1 MVAVQGRKD
10 SRMTTVAVIGAGF
23 SGTLLALHLLRRCPA
38 GTTIKLIERS
48 ESFGLGMAYATG
60 NPSHLLNVRV
70 GGMSAFRDQPD
81 HFLDW
86 LNQAPHRWGQPLVHS
101 TSFVPRRDFGAYV
114 RALLDEQLERCAD
127 DRYRLDLVP
136 GAVTNLALQEGQAV
150 LTLASG
156 RQILADL
163 AILATGNVP
172 ALPPPVQEGSV
183 YDSAF
188 YRPDPWAADALTD
201 LPPDAPVLLIG
212 SGLTAMDVLM
222 SLLDQG
228 HTGPIHALSRRGLL
242 PQRHAPVPITP
253 GVRTAYPS
261 NPLALLRELRTE
273 ARQAALQGRDWRAVV
288 DSIRPFTSDIWQ
300 LMPMRDR
307 AAFLRHLRPWWETHR
322 HRMAPQIADRV
333 DAARQAGQFTIRP
346 GRIRGYQMGAD
357 RVTVTFQPRFTHD
370 VASLRV
376 ARVIN
381 CSGPAA
387 DYERIADPMV
397 RSLLRQGLVR
407 PDPLRLGLDTT
418 ANCALRAA
426 DGAVSRQ
433 LFAVGPLTRSTFW
446 EMTAVPDI
454 RRQCEFLAAHIAT
467 LIKPASPD
475 K

>member
-1 MVAVQGRKD
+1 M
-10 SRMTTVAVIGAGF
+10 
-23 SGTLLALHLLRRCPA
+23 HLLRRCPR

-101 TSFVPRRDFGAYV
+101 TSFVPRREFGAYV
-114 RALLDEQLERCAD
+114 RALLDEELERCAD
-127 DRYRLDLVP
+127 ERYRLDLVP
-136 GAVTNLALQEGQAV
+136 GAVTGLALRDGRAV

-156 RQILADL
+156 REIVAELAV
-163 AILATGNVP
+163 LATGNVP
-172 ALPPPVQEGSV
+172 ALPPPVREGSF

-188 YRPDPWAADALTD
+188 YRPDPWAADALTELD
-201 LPPDAPVLLIG
+201 PRAPVLLIG

-228 HTGPIHALSRRGLL
+228 HTGPIQALSRRGLM

-261 NPLALLRELRTE
+261 NPLALLRELRAE
-273 ARQAALQGRDWRAVV
+273 ARQAAEQGRDWRAVV

-300 LMPMRDR
+300 LMPLRDR

-333 DAARQAGQFTIRP
+333 EAAQAAGQFSVRA
-346 GRIRGYQMGAD
+346 GRIRGYEMGAE
-357 RVTVTFQPRFTHD
+357 RVVVRYRPRHGGAEAELS
-370 VASLRV
+370 VR
-376 ARVIN
+376 RVIN

-387 DYERIADPMV
+387 DYARIADPMV
-397 RSLLRQGLVR
+397 RGLLRQGLAR
-407 PDPLRLGLDTT
+407 PDALRLGLDTT

-454 RRQCEFLAAHIAT
+454 RRQCELLAAHLAGLVPPEGAAPQTQSEDVFVI
-467 LIKPASPD
+467 
-475 K
+475 